1 MSTSPVSSFIRKF
14 PFKPTLGQAELFF
27 RLESFLLDDDLL
39 RPTFL
44 LKGYAGTGKTTIVCT
59 LVDVIRQFGYKYV
72 LLAPTG
78 RAAKVMSSYARKKA
92 FTIHKKIY
100 WQKADPYSGGF
111 LFERQ
116 KNFHTKTLFI
126 VDEASM
132 ISDEADFMG
141 AQGLLA
147 DLVDYV
153 FEDSSNRLILVGDGA
168 QLPPVGRTGSPA
180 LDAEYL
186 RRTFDLGVFEHE
198 LTEVMRQEEQS
209 GILTNAT
216 SLRNVLLTEAGS
228 IQLQTKGFRDIYRMT
243 GERLEDGLR
252 YAYDKHGKENTI
264 VVCRSNKSAT
274 QYNQYIR
281 RQIHGTENEIDAGDY
296 LMIVR

>member
-1 MSTSPVSSFIRKF
+1 VH
-14 PFKPTLGQAELFF
+14 
-27 RLESFLLDDDLL
+27 
-39 RPTFL
+39 
-44 LKGYAGTGKTTIVCT
+44 

-186 RRTFDLGVFEHE
+186 RRTFDLAC
-198 LTEVMRQEEQS
+198 S
-209 GILTNAT
+209 STN
-216 SLRNVLLTEAGS
+216 SPR
-228 IQLQTKGFRDIYRMT
+228 
-243 GERLEDGLR
+243 
-252 YAYDKHGKENTI
+252 
-264 VVCRSNKSAT
+264 
-274 QYNQYIR
+274 
-281 RQIHGTENEIDAGDY
+281 
-296 LMIVR
+296 